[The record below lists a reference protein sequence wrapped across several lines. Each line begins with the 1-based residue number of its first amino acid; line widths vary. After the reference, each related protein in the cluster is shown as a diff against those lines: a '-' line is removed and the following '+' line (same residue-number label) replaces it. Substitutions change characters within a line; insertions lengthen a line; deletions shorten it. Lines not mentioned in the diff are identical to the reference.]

1 MSKIFDKRIAALRD
15 FITIHRG
22 LGKLITLEPK
32 LYNWL
37 RTQQLEFRNDK
48 LDMHQEA
55 MIDEMNYYLPYVR
68 VAGSI
73 EDVNYRLSVLDN
85 YRTVTGGDIPTKRDE
100 NKEWASFAQWL
111 TRQKRAYNGGRM
123 PQEIVDL
130 LQAAGI
136 NLGMATETQLRGAV
150 KNEIEFFEMNI
161 SSLKSY
167 LDSIS
172 PDSND
177 VAFRNMRYDKHLS
190 KIYRFLEHMILKSRN
205 GVLSDAHKNELTKLK
220 FTMNGKPISEV
231 LSHPGYSKRAAY
243 W

>member
-111 TRQKRAYNGGRM
+111 TRQKRAYNGGMM
-123 PQEIVDL
+123 PLRIADML
-130 LQAAGI
+130 RAAGI
-136 NLGMATETQLRGAV
+136 NLGMANEGKLRGAV
-150 KNEIEFFEMNI
+150 KNEIDFFEKNI
-161 SSLKSY
+161 SNLKDY
-167 LDSIS
+167 LSSVS

-177 VAFRNMRYDKHLS
+177 VAFKNMRYDKHLS
-190 KIYRFLEHMILKSRN
+190 TIYRFLEHMVLKSRN
-205 GVLSDAHKNELTKLK
+205 GVLSDAHMSELIKLK

-231 LSHPGYSKRAAY
+231 LLQPGYSKRSAY
-243 W
+243 L